1 MAPQSV
7 IMHAWDYEDI
17 NPVLGSWHRG
27 CFNLSVRI
35 WMWECVLISCRNQ
48 MKCFFSDSC
57 CCRWLLRPPLCLGD
71 YHTHVHTHQHPHF
84 YSCLWSVSLPQS
96 VKTPHPT
103 PSSTYHTLWN
113 TDSRWIHKGSQLIE
127 TMDGKPEWCCPRFGD
142 IQSEM
147 MIRLCLVTQRG
158 GAIREKLAFF
168 FKGILKYS
176 QSLFLTCTLLS

>member
-48 MKCFFSDSC
+48 MKCFFRTAAAVADC
-57 CCRWLLRPPLCLGD
+57 WGPPSAWGIIT
-71 YHTHVHTHQHPHF
+71 HTYTRTHQHPHF
-84 YSCLWSVSLPQS
+84 YSCLRSVSLPQS

-113 TDSRWIHKGSQLIE
+113 TDSQWIHKGSQLIE
-127 TMDGKPEWCCPRFGD
+127 TMDGKPEWCCPWFGD

-158 GAIREKLAFF
+158 GGNQRETGLFF
-168 FKGILKYS
+168 S
-176 QSLFLTCTLLS
+176 RES